1 MGDIYEPGTIGNRSY
16 LRGIQG
22 LAGIWDHN
30 RPERLSSNT
39 ALFSFVNDAT
49 PAFDGSRDEKRS
61 MEIDNTD
68 ASSDE
73 FIGSQWEEVVALAS

>member
-1 MGDIYEPGTIGNRSY
+1 
-16 LRGIQG
+16 
-22 LAGIWDHN
+22 
-30 RPERLSSNT
+30 
-39 ALFSFVNDAT
+39 LFSFVNDAT